1 MPPKPSSTSDNTHT
15 PPPPIVRDFKRVM
28 PSVVSAVRTAAHIL
42 GVDPDSLITYR
53 QTETGGVVV
62 ITGPGQK
69 FTFTAEQIADPDL
82 TRQRL
87 KIGGVKVI
95 K

>member
-15 PPPPIVRDFKRVM
+15 PPPPIVRDFKRAM
-28 PSVVSAVRTAAHIL
+28 PAIVSAVRTAAQIL
-42 GVDPDSLITYR
+42 GVDPHSLITYR
-53 QTETGGVVV
+53 ELTDGGVVV

-69 FTFTAEQIADPDL
+69 FTFSAEQIAAPEL
-82 TRQRL
+82 TRQQL
-87 KIGGVKVI
+87 KIGGVRVI